1 MSIGT
6 SLDSA
11 ISGLNARV
19 ESARKA
25 AGDLARMSDKAV
37 TESDDTA
44 SKSASED
51 GKGSFIDVTA

>member
-1 MSIGT
+1 MSVSA

-11 ISGLNARV
+11 ISGLSSRV

-25 AGDLARMSDKAV
+25 AGELARMSDKVVAENE
-37 TESDDTA
+37 TSS
-44 SKSASED
+44 SKPAAED